1 MVIILQ
7 AYCFFGKELLD
18 QEKCGDSI
26 KVLEH
31 AQACETRRFY
41 ALAIPYKVLVTEL
54 KYKSVFVTVLRCT
67 YVQVSYNKRTCR
79 KTKMIILVENSVTN
93 DYTFLAPPPPP
104 SE

>member
-1 MVIILQ
+1 MSASISRFVVVILQ

-41 ALAIPYKVLVTEL
+41 ALAIPYKVFVTEL
-54 KYKSVFVTVLRCT
+54 KYKSVFVTVLKYT
-67 YVQVSYNKRTCR
+67 YKNLTMNIGRQR
-79 KTKMIILVENSVTN
+79 
-93 DYTFLAPPPPP
+93 
-104 SE
+104 